1 MMEQL
6 SEQRRHHIGII
17 VPDMDQ
23 ARAELLRLYGDLPG
37 LDFVYEFRPD
47 TVWTEGVPSKSRWF
61 CASVCWNG
69 WMEREWNYCSRLKE
83 CTMNMLPFYSVQAA
97 ASTMWPYNVP
107 GEYPQYRAF
116 LLEQWAKILF
126 ESETEDDRGYR
137 RCCYLKLPGNG
148 LVVEVAEPPKPHV
161 DR

>member
-23 ARAELLRLYGDLPG
+23 ARAELRRLYGDLPG

-47 TVWTEGVPSKSRWF
+47 TVWTEGVPVKEPVVLRICMLEW
-61 CASVCWNG
+61 VDG
-69 WMEREWNYCSRLKE
+69 KRMELLQPVEGMHYEHVTFLQRTGGGLHHVAY
-83 CTMNMLPFYSVQAA
+83 Y
-97 ASTMWPYNVP
+97 VP

-116 LLEQWAKILF
+116 LLEQGAKILF